1 MLLFRESVRGKWL
14 KRKGQ
19 RRGRKAI
26 SGEISWYQTQQVH
39 RSQKR
44 SSSYL
49 PTAQPLVPHAGA
61 ASAQWWRVWGIAWR
75 GTKSKGGLSCEEMR
89 MKSQQIF
96 NKSQDERTLQK
107 GVSRKNSAGKTG
119 HPYAEN
125 ETISYLSPYT
135 KLNQKKKKR
144 IKDNKCKT
152 WNYPTIW
159 GKHGEMLQ
167 DTGMGKNFLTMIP
180 KGQEQ
185 KGKLTMMIPSNQKV
199 FARHRKLSTEWRD
212 SLHNVRNRLQN
223 THLTR
228 DDKELNS
235 RGEKA
240 NNLKMPRWFE
250 SLKKIYKWQASVRK
264 CSISQIIR
272 EM

>member
-75 GTKSKGGLSCEEMR
+75 GTKSKGGLSREGMR

-159 GKHGEMLQ
+159 GKRFRILEWARIFWPWSQKDKSKRESWPWWFHQTKKFLHG
-167 DTGMGKNFLTMIP
+167 TGSYQQSEETAYTMWETGCKIHIWQ
-180 KGQEQ
+180 GMTRNSTQEE
-185 KGKLTMMIPSNQKV
+185 
-199 FARHRKLSTEWRD
+199 RKQT
-212 SLHNVRNRLQN
+212 
-223 THLTR
+223 
-228 DDKELNS
+228 
-235 RGEKA
+235 
-240 NNLKMPRWFE
+240 
-250 SLKKIYKWQASVRK
+250 I
-264 CSISQIIR
+264 
-272 EM
+272 